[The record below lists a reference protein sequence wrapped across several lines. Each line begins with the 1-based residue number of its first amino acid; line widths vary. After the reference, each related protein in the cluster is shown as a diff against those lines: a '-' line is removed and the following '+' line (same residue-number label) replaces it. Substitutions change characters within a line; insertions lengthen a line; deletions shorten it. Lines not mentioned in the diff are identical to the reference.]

1 MISLGSVKFR
11 KTHQKSYPQIQKS
24 VSGQY
29 AIMIKVARARELTSW
44 AREALR
50 QAESDDERKDEVV
63 QICLLSFFILIP
75 EYFSFLGIF

>member
-1 MISLGSVKFR
+1 MCLWS
-11 KTHQKSYPQIQKS
+11 
-24 VSGQY
+24 Y
-29 AIMIKVARARELTSW
+29 AITIKVARARELTSW

-63 QICLLSFFILIP
+63 HICLLRSFIP